1 MLFIKHPYSIKVRLS
16 GTKRN
21 FRDVDFCTNLPGVS
35 EREKNND
42 LIIRLMSVSK
52 FYHFSSTGLFYGI
65 GTLQEAIAVMNE
77 GGFVWFNFYQPDRE
91 VMASLIISIG
101 LHPLSVEDCFD
112 DKQVPKIEHFTNNTF
127 IIFNS
132 FSYAKNELYIDEINL
147 FIGRNFLVTVSGHNA
162 EGRKPLNNIEE
173 IIENGNTKAKSGPD
187 YLMHIVMDWLVDEK
201 YKAFDDMEDELE
213 KAEESLLENVE
224 KFQPMQLI
232 HMRKNLMM
240 LRKTLYHEREI
251 LVKICRLDCPYI
263 SEKAIIH
270 YRDIYDH
277 LAKFFE
283 LTETYR
289 EIETSLMELYTSL
302 LNNLMT
308 KAANDTNLSVRRLTL
323 IATIFMPLTLLASI
337 GGMSEWSMMTGP
349 DNWKVTYP
357 LFLLGMVIIG
367 VVNYHFIRKLEKK
380 NRNQI

>member
-1 MLFIKHPYSIKVRLS
+1 M
-16 GTKRN
+16 
-21 FRDVDFCTNLPGVS
+21 S
-35 EREKNND
+35 E
-42 LIIRLMSVSK
+42 SK
-52 FYHFSSTGLFYGI
+52 FYFFPPSGSFYGI
-65 GTLQEAIAVMNE
+65 GTLDEAVAATSE
-77 GGFVWFNFYQPDRE
+77 SGFVWFNFYQPSKE
-91 VMASLIISIG
+91 VLSSLVDKIG
-101 LHPLSVEDCFD
+101 IHPLSVEDCFD
-112 DKQVPKIEHFTNNTF
+112 EEQVPKIEYFASNTF

-132 FSYAKNELYIDEINL
+132 FSYINDELFIDEVNL
-147 FIGRNFLVTVSGHNA
+147 FIGRKYLITVSGHHSDD
-162 EGRKPLNNIEE
+162 RKPLNNLET
-173 IIENGNTKAKSGPD
+173 IIENGNTNAKLGPD
-187 YLMHIVMDWLVDEK
+187 FLMHIVLDSMVDAK
-201 YKAFDDMEDELE
+201 YKAFDDMEEELE
-213 KAEESLLENVE
+213 KAEESLLDNVE
-224 KFQPMQLI
+224 KFQPVQLI
-232 HMRKNLMM
+232 SMRKNLMR

-263 SEKAIIH
+263 SEKAIVH

-308 KAANDTNLSVRRLTL
+308 KMSNDTNTSVRRLTL

-349 DNWKVTYP
+349 DNWKITYP

-367 VVNYHFIRKLEKK
+367 VVNYYFIRRLEK
-380 NRNQI
+380 RG

>member
-1 MLFIKHPYSIKVRLS
+1 M
-16 GTKRN
+16 
-21 FRDVDFCTNLPGVS
+21 S
-35 EREKNND
+35 E
-42 LIIRLMSVSK
+42 SK
-52 FYHFSSTGLFYGI
+52 FYYFPPSGSFYGI
-65 GTLQEAIAVMNE
+65 GTLDEAVAATAE
-77 GGFVWFNFYQPDRE
+77 GGFVWFNFYQPSKE
-91 VMASLIISIG
+91 VLSSLVDKIG
-101 LHPLSVEDCFD
+101 IHPLSVEDCFD
-112 DKQVPKIEHFTNNTF
+112 EEQVPKIEYFASNTF

-132 FSYAKNELYIDEINL
+132 FSYLKDELYIDEVNL
-147 FIGRNFLVTVSGHNA
+147 FIGRNYLITVSGHHSDD
-162 EGRKPLNNIEE
+162 RKPLNNLEA
-173 IIENGNTKAKSGPD
+173 IIENGNTNAKLGPD
-187 YLMHIVMDWLVDEK
+187 YLMHIVLDWLVDAK

-224 KFQPMQLI
+224 KFQPFQLI
-232 HMRKNLMM
+232 NMRKNLMR

-251 LVKICRLDCPYI
+251 LVKICRLDCPFV
-263 SEKAIIH
+263 SEKAIVH

-308 KAANDTNLSVRRLTL
+308 KMSNDTNTSVRRLTL

-349 DNWKVTYP
+349 DNWKITYP
-357 LFLLGMVIIG
+357 LFMLAMVVIG
-367 VVNYHFIRKLEKK
+367 IVNYYFIRRMEK
-380 NRNQI
+380 RG

>member
-1 MLFIKHPYSIKVRLS
+1 M
-16 GTKRN
+16 
-21 FRDVDFCTNLPGVS
+21 S
-35 EREKNND
+35 E
-42 LIIRLMSVSK
+42 SK
-52 FYHFSSTGLFYGI
+52 FYHFPSAGSFYGVA
-65 GTLQEAIAVMNE
+65 TLDEAVSAAKE
-77 GGFVWFNFYQPDRE
+77 SGFVWFNFYQPSKE
-91 VMASLIISIG
+91 TLSSLVDKLGI
-101 LHPLSVEDCFD
+101 HPLSVEDCFD
-112 DKQVPKIEHFTNNTF
+112 QEQVPKIEHFQNNTF

-132 FSYAKNELYIDEINL
+132 FSYSKNELFIDEVNL
-147 FIGRNFLVTVSGHNA
+147 FIGKNFLITVSGHNS
-162 EGRKPLNNIEE
+162 EGRKPLNNCEGTIET
-173 IIENGNTKAKSGPD
+173 GNTNARLGPD
-187 YLMHIVMDWLVDEK
+187 FLMHIILDWLVDDK

-213 KAEESLLENVE
+213 EAEESLLADVE

-232 HMRKNLMM
+232 HMRKNLMR

-263 SEKAIIH
+263 SEKAIVH

-308 KAANDTNLSVRRLTL
+308 KMSNDTNLSVKRLTL
-323 IATIFMPLTLLASI
+323 IATIFMPLTLISGI

-349 DNWKVTYP
+349 ENWKITYP
-357 LFLLGMVIIG
+357 LFILGMVVIAVI
-367 VVNYHFIRKLEKK
+367 NYYFIKRMEKK
-380 NRNQI
+380 G